1 MLRPGQS
8 VILCALALLTLGVVM
23 VNSASM
29 AVDPIDVEAGS
40 LHAET
45 AQSVM
50 TRSGVTFESILLSRS
65 TVFMVIALAAMGLA
79 SFLPVRALA
88 HRLEASPRIG
98 RLGEVGWLALGT
110 LLILGV
116 LALVYIPGMSRV
128 VNGSARWISLPI
140 PGLDSVQPS
149 EIAKWAIIPLLAIYA
164 ARRAR
169 DPGMHRFLRGLA
181 PAIVALGLVAGF
193 VVLEDLGTGAL
204 IAMAGAILLL
214 ASGARFWHFAMFV
227 PPALGGVALA
237 IWQSPY
243 RLQRIITFID
253 PYADPQGSGYHMI
266 QSMSTVAGGGLFGRG
281 LGHGLQK
288 FGYLPE
294 DTTDFLFAII
304 CEELGL
310 AGALLVISL
319 YAIMIWNA
327 LAIVRGASLLSLK
340 LVGLGVTGTVAL
352 QAVINM
358 VVVTGLGPTK
368 GIALPL
374 LSSGGTGWILTG
386 AMLGLLVSIDRA
398 STVDEPLDAE
408 APEISVRA
416 RMPRPDSPESAP
428 EPSEPA
434 PQAEEEEEASPQT
447 EPEPVEVVVKPRVRL
462 SVGEA

>member
-8 VILCALALLTLGVVM
+8 VILCALALLALGVVM

-29 AVDPIDVEAGS
+29 AVDPIELDASS

-65 TVFMVIALAAMGLA
+65 SVFMAIALGAMGLA
-79 SFLPVRALA
+79 SFLPVRRLA
-88 HRLEASPRIG
+88 GRLEGAPGVGRI
-98 RLGEVGWLALGT
+98 GEVGWLLLGT
-110 LLILGV
+110 LLILAV
-116 LALVYIPGMSRV
+116 LGLVYIPGMSRV

-140 PGLDSVQPS
+140 PGLDSLQPS
-149 EIAKWAIIPLLAIYA
+149 EIAKWAILPVLAWYA

-169 DPGMHRFLRGLA
+169 QPGMHKFFKGLA
-181 PAIVALGLVAGF
+181 PAIIALGLVAGF

-204 IAMAGAILLL
+204 IAMAGAIVLL
-214 ASGARFWHFAMFV
+214 ASGARFLHFAMFI
-227 PPALGGVALA
+227 PPALAGVALA

-243 RLQRIITFID
+243 RLQRIITYID

-310 AGALLVISL
+310 AGALLVVSL

-327 LAIVRGASLLSLK
+327 LAIVRRADLPSLK
-340 LVGLGVTGTVAL
+340 LVALGVIATIGL
-352 QAVINM
+352 QALINM

-374 LSSGGTGWILTG
+374 LSSGGTGWILTAG
-386 AMLGLLVSIDRA
+386 MLGVLVAIDR
-398 STVDEPLDAE
+398 STPDESAQPLPGA
-408 APEISVRA
+408 APEITIHA
-416 RMPRPDSPESAP
+416 RMPQPVVV
-428 EPSEPA
+428 EPA
-434 PQAEEEEEASPQT
+434 DDPHELEPEL
-447 EPEPVEVVVKPRVRL
+447 EPEPRVVVKPRVRL
-462 SVGEA
+462 PLSKA

>member
-65 TVFMVIALAAMGLA
+65 SVFMGVALLAMGGA
-79 SFLPVRALA
+79 SLVPARRIAA
-88 HRLEASPRIG
+88 RLERAELPR
-98 RLGEVGWLALGT
+98 LPGELGWLALGT
-110 LLILGV
+110 VLILGV

-140 PGLDSVQPS
+140 PGLDSLQPS
-149 EIAKWAIIPLLAIYA
+149 EIAKWAIIPLLAWYG
-164 ARRAR
+164 ARRDR
-169 DPGMHRFLRGLA
+169 SVGMDRFFRGLA
-181 PAIVALGLVAGF
+181 PAIIALGLVAGF

-204 IAMAGAILLL
+204 IAMAGAIVLL
-214 ASGARFWHFAMFV
+214 ASGARVWHFAMFV
-227 PPALGGVALA
+227 PPALAGVALA

-243 RLQRIITFID
+243 RLQRVITFID

-319 YAIMIWNA
+319 YAIMVWNA
-327 LAIVRGASLLSLK
+327 LAIVRRADLPSLK
-340 LVGLGVTGTVAL
+340 LVALGVIATVGL

-386 AMLGLLVSIDRA
+386 AMLGLLVAIDRTA
-398 STVDEPLDAE
+398 GEQDAQPQPEPQ
-408 APEISVRA
+408 PEIRVRA
-416 RMPRPDSPESAP
+416 RMPQPAVAEQASESLDL
-428 EPSEPA
+428 
-434 PQAEEEEEASPQT
+434 
-447 EPEPVEVVVKPRVRL
+447 EPEPVEVVVKPGSRL
-462 SVGEA
+462 PVGGASSS

>member
-8 VILCALALLTLGVVM
+8 VMLCALALLMLGVVM

-29 AVDPIDVEAGS
+29 AVDPIEVEASS
-40 LHAET
+40 LHADS

-65 TVFMVIALAAMGLA
+65 SVFMLISLAAMGLA
-79 SFLPVRALA
+79 SVLPIRRLA
-88 HRLEASPRIG
+88 ARLERAPRAG
-98 RLGEVGWLALGT
+98 RFSEIGWLALGT
-110 LLILGV
+110 LVILGV
-116 LALVYIPGMSRV
+116 LALVYIPGISRV

-140 PGLDSVQPS
+140 PGLESLQPS
-149 EIAKWAIIPLLAIYA
+149 EIAKWSIVPVLAWYA

-169 DPGMHRFLRGLA
+169 TVGMDRFFLGLA
-181 PAIVALGLVAGF
+181 PAIIALGAVAGM

-204 IAMAGAILLL
+204 IALSGGVVLL
-214 ASGARFWHFAMFV
+214 ASGARLAHFAMFI
-227 PPALGGVALA
+227 PPALAGVALA

-243 RLQRIITFID
+243 RVQRIITFID

-304 CEELGL
+304 CEELGA

-319 YAIMIWNA
+319 YAIMIWSA
-327 LAIVRGASLLSLK
+327 LSIVRRADLLSLK
-340 LVGLGVTGTVAL
+340 LVALGVIATIGIQGA
-352 QAVINM
+352 INM

-368 GIALPL
+368 GIALPM
-374 LSSGGTGWILTG
+374 LSSGGTGWILTAG
-386 AMLGLLVSIDRA
+386 MLGLLVAIDRTA
-398 STVDEPLDAE
+398 VEEDETQPE
-408 APEISVRA
+408 PEITVRA
-416 RMPRPDSPESAP
+416 RMPQPVVVDEAH
-428 EPSEPA
+428 EPIPL
-434 PQAEEEEEASPQT
+434 
-447 EPEPVEVVVKPRVRL
+447 EPEPVPQIVVKPRVRL
-462 SVGEA
+462 TLKRT

>member
-8 VILCALALLTLGVVM
+8 VMLCALALLMLGVVM

-40 LHAET
+40 LNAES

-65 TVFMVIALAAMGLA
+65 SVFMLISLAAMGA
-79 SFLPVRALA
+79 AAFLPVRRLA
-88 HRLEASPRIG
+88 GRLEGAASVGRIG
-98 RLGEVGWLALGT
+98 ETGWLALGS
-110 LLILGV
+110 LLIVGV
-116 LALVYIPGMSRV
+116 LALVYIPGTSRV

-140 PGLDSVQPS
+140 PGLDSLQPS
-149 EIAKWAIIPLLAIYA
+149 EIAKWAILPLLAWYA

-169 DPGMHRFLRGLA
+169 EPGMHRFFRSLA
-181 PAIVALGLVAGF
+181 PAIIALGLVAGV

-204 IAMAGAILLL
+204 VAMAGGVVLL
-214 ASGARFWHFAMFV
+214 ASGARILHFAMFV
-227 PPALGGVALA
+227 PPALAGVALA

-253 PYADPQGSGYHMI
+253 PYADPQDSGYQMI

-310 AGALLVISL
+310 AGALLVVSL

-327 LAIVRGASLLSLK
+327 LAVVRRADLPSLK
-340 LVGLGVTGTVAL
+340 LVALGVIATIGL

-374 LSSGGTGWILTG
+374 LSSGGTGWILTAG
-386 AMLGLLVSIDRA
+386 MLGVLVAIDRTA
-398 STVDEPLDAE
+398 VETEE
-408 APEISVRA
+408 ATERTPEIRVRA
-416 RMPRPDSPESAP
+416 RMPQPVVVEPADEPLELEPDNE
-428 EPSEPA
+428 SEPA
-434 PQAEEEEEASPQT
+434 PQII
-447 EPEPVEVVVKPRVRL
+447 VKPRIRL
-462 SVGEA
+462 PLSRT

>member
-8 VILCALALLTLGVVM
+8 VMLCALALLTLGVIM

-29 AVDPIDVEAGS
+29 AVDPIEVEAGS
-40 LHAET
+40 LHAES

-50 TRSGVTFESILLSRS
+50 TRSGVNFESILLSRS
-65 TVFMVIALAAMGLA
+65 SVFMGIALVAMGLA
-79 SFLPVRALA
+79 SVLPVRRVAA
-88 HRLEASPRIG
+88 RLEGAVSVGRI
-98 RLGEVGWLALGT
+98 GEVGWLGIGT
-110 LLILGV
+110 ALILGV

-140 PGLDSVQPS
+140 PGVDSLQPS
-149 EIAKWAIIPLLAIYA
+149 EIAKWAVLPLLAWYG

-169 DPGMHRFLRGLA
+169 GVGMQRFFKGLA
-181 PAIVALGLVAGF
+181 PAIVALGLVAGV

-204 IAMAGAILLL
+204 IAMAGAIVLL
-214 ASGARFWHFAMFV
+214 ASGARFMHFAMFV
-227 PPALGGVALA
+227 PPALAGVALA

-253 PYADPQGSGYHMI
+253 PYADPQGAGYHMI

-319 YAIMIWNA
+319 YAIMIWSA
-327 LAIVRGASLLSLK
+327 LSIVRRADLTSLK
-340 LVGLGVTGTVAL
+340 LVALGVIATIGL

-386 AMLGLLVSIDRA
+386 AMLGLLVAIDRTA
-398 STVDEPLDAE
+398 VETDEAIE
-408 APEISVRA
+408 RTPEIGVRA
-416 RMPRPDSPESAP
+416 RMPRPVVVEPSDHPIPLEP
-428 EPSEPA
+428 EPS
-434 PQAEEEEEASPQT
+434 PQI
-447 EPEPVEVVVKPRVRL
+447 VVKPRVRL
-462 SVGEA
+462 PLSRT